1 MQIKR
6 YKGNKQDYCA
16 QIRKV
21 GWRNVQII
29 KYKDVDE
36 CFLEIEN
43 IDFRHSVKMN
53 DLAMLA
59 VYELVKDFLK
69 FKNLIPN

>member
-1 MQIKR
+1 MKIKR
-6 YKGNKQDYCA
+6 YTGNKQDYCA
-16 QIRKV
+16 QIKKA
-21 GWRNVQII
+21 GWRNVQIT